1 LKSVSDKNNT
11 LELGILT
18 NARSSCGLLFVT
30 AVGQQIASKK
40 GDYCTQHTFLS
51 ATKRMRQPSTSSLLV
66 CSPGNSGSASC
77 NPRICPLW
85 HPFNIPSPLL
95 SGGRSLGGRCR
106 GCLEWVLIL
115 WSYFEPRS
123 YGSIGTPACSTDRH
137 QVSNSPYSPSKM
149 NLIPG

>member
-1 LKSVSDKNNT
+1 MWPAIRN
-11 LELGILT
+11 
-18 NARSSCGLLFVT
+18 RCWT
-30 AVGQQIASKK
+30 ADRLKK

-106 GCLEWVLIL
+106 GCIERVLINSLVILGAWIL
-115 WSYFEPRS
+115 WKQRNSCVFDGLEPS
-123 YGSIGTPACSTDRH
+123 V
-137 QVSNSPYSPSKM
+137 QVSKM